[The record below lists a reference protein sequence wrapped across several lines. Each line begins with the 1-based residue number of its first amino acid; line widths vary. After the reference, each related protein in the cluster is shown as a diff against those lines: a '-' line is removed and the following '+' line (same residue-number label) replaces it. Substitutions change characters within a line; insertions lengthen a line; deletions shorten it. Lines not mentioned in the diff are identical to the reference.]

1 MREEQL
7 LKAVVTSTSAAGEDV
22 GMSAICIRRG
32 GLESDAAG
40 DAQVEGAT
48 GREEGEDACE
58 CKGARR
64 VRQAS
69 RAVLEQIT

>member
-1 MREEQL
+1 
-7 LKAVVTSTSAAGEDV
+7 
-22 GMSAICIRRG
+22 MSAICIRRG

-40 DAQVEGAT
+40 DAQVEGAN

-64 VRQAS
+64 VRQAGLYLSELGVLGAPQGRGNARSS
-69 RAVLEQIT
+69 RIKYATEGP